1 MYNVKPNIFQ
11 EFLQNS
17 KLPVNLEKEPMQI
30 PCIIQFMR
38 GDVIMAKVEVLNFD
52 EFQKVLSKQEI
63 NKKDNTYWIRGKEWK
78 TDENGEI
85 KKELL
90 V

>member
-17 KLPVNLEKEPMQI
+17 KLPVNLEKEPNQM

-38 GDVIMAKVEVLNFD
+38 GAIIMAKVEVLNFD
-52 EFQKVLSKQEI
+52 EFQKVVSGQEI
-63 NKKDNTYWIRGKEWK
+63 NKKDNTYWIRGKEWEK
-78 TDENGEI
+78 DPQGNPI
-85 KKELL
+85 QELK

>member
-17 KLPVNLEKEPMQI
+17 KLLVNLEKEPNQI

-38 GDVIMAKVEVLNFD
+38 GDIIMAKVEVLNFD
-52 EFQKVLSKQEI
+52 EFQKVVSGQEI
-63 NKKDNTYWIRGKEWK
+63 NKKDNTYWIRGKEWEK
-78 TDENGEI
+78 DPQGNPI
-85 KKELL
+85 QELK